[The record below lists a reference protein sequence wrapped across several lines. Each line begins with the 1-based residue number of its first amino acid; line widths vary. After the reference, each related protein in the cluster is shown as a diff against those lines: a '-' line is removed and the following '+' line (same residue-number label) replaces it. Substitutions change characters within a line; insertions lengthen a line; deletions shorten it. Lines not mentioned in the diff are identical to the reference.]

1 MQKQPFTRELIT
13 AITYS
18 ALVLGVV
25 SAIAYAS
32 AFHVEKTQWAHKID
46 PFLYILLLV
55 GVGALAALPI
65 TRFVI
70 SGKTAFGVSLIP
82 VAGLVCSLAF

>member
-1 MQKQPFTRELIT
+1 MQKQPFMRELIT

-18 ALVLGVV
+18 ALFLGVI

-32 AFHVEKTQWAHKID
+32 AFHVSKTQWAREMN
-46 PFLYILLLV
+46 PLPYTLLLV
-55 GVGALAALPI
+55 GVGALGALGI
-65 TRFVI
+65 SRVVI

-82 VAGLVCSLAF
+82 VAGLVCNFAF